1 MKNLKKF
8 ATTLALA
15 GIIMMGVSSA
25 NAGIMLADLVGGNND
40 QPCSTEVKV
49 DSGIIIGGLTGII
62 IGGFTGIIIGGLKD
76 NNCVKVDSGILMSD

>member
-15 GIIMMGVSSA
+15 GIIMMGASSA
-25 NAGIMLADLVGGNND
+25 KAGLLMSDFTGGSND
-40 QPCSTEVKV
+40 QPCSTKV
-49 DSGIIIGGLTGII
+49 DSGILMSDLTGII

-76 NNCVKVDSGILMSD
+76 NNCVKADSGILMSD